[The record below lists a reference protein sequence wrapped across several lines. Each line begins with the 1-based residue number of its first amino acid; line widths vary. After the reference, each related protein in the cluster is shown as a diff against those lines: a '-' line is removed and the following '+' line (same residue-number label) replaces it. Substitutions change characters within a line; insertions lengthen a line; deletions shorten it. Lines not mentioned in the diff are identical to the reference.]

1 MEYPERIQENNSGG
15 HNPIDD
21 RNVTEIRVGKAG
33 FGLLGMCIMGTCKWK
48 MDFYLKETS
57 IKVEIQHKDF

>member
-15 HNPIDD
+15 HSLLDD
-21 RNVTEIRVGKAG
+21 RNFTEIRVGKAE

-48 MDFYLKETS
+48 TGFYLKGTS
-57 IKVEIQHKDF
+57 MKVEIEHKDL